1 MLFRSINDLMGIR
14 ALLLFKEDW
23 LGVHEFLM
31 GKFRDDLAEE
41 LFAYIHKGD
50 SRSLCEG
57 KVQIIDEKPYRSVH
71 YLIRDKKTDYA

>member
-1 MLFRSINDLMGIR
+1 
-14 ALLLFKEDW
+14 
-23 LGVHEFLM
+23 M

-41 LFAYIHKGD
+41 PFAYIHKGD
-50 SRSLCEG
+50 SRSLYEG